1 MKNALKLFITDLKRV
16 AKTPGVW
23 VILAGLA
30 ILPSFYAWFNLW
42 AMWDPYGHTG
52 HIKVAVV
59 NEDQGEK
66 VRGKNINVGNKMVKT
81 LKKNDSFDWQ
91 FVSREKADHEIK
103 MGKYYAGIYIP
114 KKFTHEITGTLRKHP
129 QKADIDFKVNQKIN
143 AVAAK
148 LTDTGSSFV
157 IDKANKQF
165 NKTVATALLSEANKV
180 GLSIED
186 NVPTINK
193 IKSAVYQANNSLPK
207 INQFADK
214 IIELNKHQD
223 DLDAYANQ
231 FRSLGKYKGNVLDAQ
246 EKLNA
251 VNSSIPALNERAKLI
266 LALDS
271 YMPNIERIL
280 NVAANDVPAQ
290 FPRINRG
297 VDIASEGI
305 DAASGQLY
313 DAKGYLTQA
322 KARVGDYQEAAG
334 RAQDVNNQAN
344 QNLRNQTSTTPQSA
358 IKSSHSEGKSHS
370 SIKTVPVSQSGENQP
385 VYGDNILSNSDVKS
399 MNTALTEALLSLS
412 NQTDQQAQATQQ
424 DIKSL
429 KNIAY
434 GVIASDKPSEFK
446 EPLKNIKSRLENA
459 SKYNQQFIDILSEL
473 EKSEHVDLSNEIKQV
488 KEANNSINDNLKSTN
503 QLIDAL
509 SNGSSGQ
516 LEAVNVLRDLPNLNK
531 RLDTLRNYI
540 KKELNRNL
548 LAVSNEITDQLN
560 KGQNTLST
568 IQSKLNTI
576 NRVINAGQDIL
587 NSGKKRID
595 TIQTALPAIENAYI
609 NAMRT
614 AQAYFPTAKKDVAKA
629 ADFVR
634 NDLPGL
640 ERELANVT
648 QSVNQKIPSL
658 FSRYDNAVDLLNE
671 KQPQA
676 KEALASL
683 ADFSENKLPDVE
695 KDLKKANKIFKKL
708 DKDDA
713 VDKLIDTLKNDLK
726 KQADIVANPINKK
739 TTDVFPVK
747 DYGSGMTPFY
757 TALSI
762 WVGGLLMVS
771 LLSVDNKH
779 EHLQPIMT
787 KRQVYL
793 GKSGFFFLL
802 GIIQALIVSIGDLVI
817 LKASIESPILFVSIA
832 VFSSLVFNSIIYTSV
847 SLLGNPGKAVAII
860 LLVLQIA
867 GGGGTFPIQTTPEF
881 FQAISPYLPFT
892 YSIDALRET
901 VGGIVPE
908 ILITKVIILGLFG
921 IGFMVVGYCL
931 KPVTDPII
939 RKIAE
944 KADESKVT
952 E

>member
-42 AMWDPYGHTG
+42 AMWDPYGNTG

-59 NEDQGEK
+59 NEDKGDK
-66 VRGKNINVGNKMVKT
+66 VRGKKINVGNKMVDT

-91 FVSREKADHEIK
+91 FVSREKANHEIK

-129 QKADIDFKVNQKIN
+129 QKADVDFKVNQKIN

-157 IDKANKQF
+157 VDKANKQF

-207 INQFADK
+207 INQFANK

-223 DLDAYANQ
+223 DLDAYADK
-231 FRSLGKYKGNVLDAQ
+231 FRGLGKYKGNVLDAQ

-251 VNSSIPALNERAKLI
+251 VNATIPTLNEKAKLI
-266 LALDS
+266 LVLND
-271 YMPNIERIL
+271 YMPDIERIL
-280 NVAANDVPAQ
+280 NVAANDVPAK
-290 FPRINRG
+290 FPKINKG

-305 DAASGQLY
+305 DVASSQLN
-313 DAKGYLTQA
+313 DAKGFLAQA
-322 KARVGDYQEAAG
+322 KARVGDYQKAAG
-334 RAQDVNNQAN
+334 RAQSANNRVNQD
-344 QNLRNQTSTTPQSA
+344 LRNQSATSQQSA
-358 IKSSHSEGKSHS
+358 SQLGKSEGRSYLNY
-370 SIKTVPVSQSGENQP
+370 KTTQMSTNGEDTSNN
-385 VYGDNILSNSDVKS
+385 GNAILSQNDVES
-399 MNTALTEALLSLS
+399 MNSALTEALLSLS
-412 NQTDQQAQATQQ
+412 NQTDKQALSTQQ
-424 DIKSL
+424 DIRAL
-429 KNIAY
+429 KNISY

-446 EPLKNIKSRLENA
+446 EPLNNVKSRLENA

-473 EKSEHVDLSNEIKQV
+473 EKSENVDLSHEIKQV
-488 KEANNSINDNLKSTN
+488 KKANNRINDNLRNVN

-509 SNGSSGQ
+509 SNGGSGQ
-516 LEAVNVLRDLPNLNK
+516 SEAVKVLRGLPDLNDS
-531 RLDTLRNYI
+531 LDSLCKYI
-540 KKELNRNL
+540 KNELNRNL
-548 LAVSNEITDQLN
+548 LAISNEITDQLN
-560 KGQNTLST
+560 KGQSTLST
-568 IQSKLNTI
+568 IQTKLNTI
-576 NRVINAGQDIL
+576 NRVIDAGQDIL
-587 NSGKKRID
+587 SSGKNRLE
-595 TIQTALPAIENAYI
+595 TIQTALPSIEQAYI
-609 NAMRT
+609 RAMQT
-614 AQAYFPTAKKDVAKA
+614 AQDYFPTAKKDVAKA
-629 ADFVR
+629 ANFVR

-640 ERELANVT
+640 EKELANVT
-648 QSVNQKIPSL
+648 QSVNQSIPSL
-658 FSRYDNAVDLLNE
+658 FSRYDNAVNLLNE

-695 KDLKKANKIFKKL
+695 KDLKKVNRIFKKL

-726 KQADIVANPINKK
+726 KQADIIANPINKK

-779 EHLQPIMT
+779 EHLQSILT

-802 GIIQALIVSIGDLVI
+802 GVIQALIVSIGDLVI

-832 VFSSLVFNSIIYTSV
+832 VFSSLVFNAIIYTSV
-847 SLLGNPGKAVAII
+847 ALLGNPGKAVAII

-867 GGGGTFPIQTTPEF
+867 GGGGTFPIQTTPNF
-881 FQAISPYLPFT
+881 FQTISPYLPFT

-908 ILITKVIILGLFG
+908 ILITKVIILVLFG
-921 IGFMVVGYCL
+921 LGFIVIGYCL

-944 KADESKVT
+944 KADESRVT

>member
-1 MKNALKLFITDLKRV
+1 MCIR
-16 AKTPGVW
+16 
-23 VILAGLA
+23 
-30 ILPSFYAWFNLW
+30 
-42 AMWDPYGHTG
+42 
-52 HIKVAVV
+52 
-59 NEDQGEK
+59 
-66 VRGKNINVGNKMVKT
+66 
-81 LKKNDSFDWQ
+81 DS
-91 FVSREKADHEIK
+91 
-103 MGKYYAGIYIP
+103 
-114 KKFTHEITGTLRKHP
+114 
-129 QKADIDFKVNQKIN
+129 
-143 AVAAK
+143 
-148 LTDTGSSFV
+148 
-157 IDKANKQF
+157 
-165 NKTVATALLSEANKV
+165 
-180 GLSIED
+180 
-186 NVPTINK
+186 
-193 IKSAVYQANNSLPK
+193 
-207 INQFADK
+207 
-214 IIELNKHQD
+214 
-223 DLDAYANQ
+223 
-231 FRSLGKYKGNVLDAQ
+231 
-246 EKLNA
+246 
-251 VNSSIPALNERAKLI
+251 
-266 LALDS
+266 
-271 YMPNIERIL
+271 
-280 NVAANDVPAQ
+280 
-290 FPRINRG
+290 
-297 VDIASEGI
+297 
-305 DAASGQLY
+305 
-313 DAKGYLTQA
+313 
-322 KARVGDYQEAAG
+322 
-334 RAQDVNNQAN
+334 
-344 QNLRNQTSTTPQSA
+344 
-358 IKSSHSEGKSHS
+358 
-370 SIKTVPVSQSGENQP
+370 
-385 VYGDNILSNSDVKS
+385 
-399 MNTALTEALLSLS
+399 
-412 NQTDQQAQATQQ
+412 
-424 DIKSL
+424 
-429 KNIAY
+429 
-434 GVIASDKPSEFK
+434 
-446 EPLKNIKSRLENA
+446 
-459 SKYNQQFIDILSEL
+459 
-473 EKSEHVDLSNEIKQV
+473 
-488 KEANNSINDNLKSTN
+488 
-503 QLIDAL
+503 
-509 SNGSSGQ
+509 
-516 LEAVNVLRDLPNLNK
+516 
-531 RLDTLRNYI
+531 
-540 KKELNRNL
+540 
-548 LAVSNEITDQLN
+548 
-560 KGQNTLST
+560 
-568 IQSKLNTI
+568 
-576 NRVINAGQDIL
+576 
-587 NSGKKRID
+587 
-595 TIQTALPAIENAYI
+595 
-609 NAMRT
+609 
-614 AQAYFPTAKKDVAKA
+614 
-629 ADFVR
+629 
-634 NDLPGL
+634 
-640 ERELANVT
+640 
-648 QSVNQKIPSL
+648 
-658 FSRYDNAVDLLNE
+658 DNAVDLLNE